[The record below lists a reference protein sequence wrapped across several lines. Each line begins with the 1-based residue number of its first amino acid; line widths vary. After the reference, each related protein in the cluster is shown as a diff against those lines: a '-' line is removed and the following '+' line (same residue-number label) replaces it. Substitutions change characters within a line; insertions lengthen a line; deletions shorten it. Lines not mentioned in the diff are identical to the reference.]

1 VDAARLE
8 CWLHWQGSGAG
19 THAGRL
25 ANFFH
30 RDILRSVGPTATQP
44 WCLAAMPR
52 FTMDNTKGYT
62 QAQLDEL
69 NDRFEG
75 VKRRLERSLGRE
87 LDPSDLQD
95 GSTLDYFAEC
105 ILARELDEPDTKPQ

>member
-1 VDAARLE
+1 
-8 CWLHWQGSGAG
+8 
-19 THAGRL
+19 
-25 ANFFH
+25 
-30 RDILRSVGPTATQP
+30 
-44 WCLAAMPR
+44 
-52 FTMDNTKGYT
+52 MDSTKGYT

-95 GSTLDYFAEC
+95 GSTLDYLAEC
-105 ILARELDEPDTKPQ
+105 ILAHELDDPNMKAQ

>member
-1 VDAARLE
+1 ML
-8 CWLHWQGSGAG
+8 L
-19 THAGRL
+19 
-25 ANFFH
+25 
-30 RDILRSVGPTATQP
+30 P
-44 WCLAAMPR
+44 AMPR

-87 LDPSDLQD
+87 LDPSDLHD
-95 GSTLDYFAEC
+95 GSTLDHLAEC
-105 ILARELDEPDTKPQ
+105 ILARELDEPNTKPQ